1 MFPNS
6 RFDQRTLKYFDKIF
20 KFLKFKKERK
30 NFAFL
35 LKGVLVQKFW
45 FTSKWRIRKNSEI
58 EQ

>member
-35 LKGVLVQKFW
+35 LKGKKFVY
-45 FTSKWRIRKNSEI
+45 FENDLYRETGPN
-58 EQ
+58 